1 MPAFSTDVSM
11 HLFFVSITL
20 KKDFPL
26 NFKKADWLEL
36 TDVSRMNEYT
46 SSPSSH
52 SHKSPKIA

>member
-11 HLFFVSITL
+11 YLFFVSITL

-46 SSPSSH
+46 STPFVTFS
-52 SHKSPKIA
+52 